1 MDKNIA
7 RLRRAKTT
15 RSHIRD
21 LGVARL
27 SVLRSGQHIYAQ
39 VFTADGS
46 KVLASASTVQADVR
60 EGLKNGKNSDAAARV
75 GKLIAERAKA
85 AGIEKVAF
93 DRSGYRYHGRRHP
106 RGPADRRARQGR
118 RHREGRVRPLR
129 LRVSRPR
136 QGAGR
141 CRARGGPPVLTGYQH
156 GTSSSEDAG

>member
-46 KVLASASTVQADVR
+46 KVLASASTLQTEVK
-60 EGLKNGKNSDAAARV
+60 EGLKNGKNSDAASKV
-75 GKLIAERAKA
+75 GRLIAERALA

-93 DRSGYRYHGRRHP
+93 DRSGYRYHGRIK
-106 RGPADRRARQGR
+106 ALAEAA
-118 RHREGRVRPLR
+118 REGGLKF
-129 LRVSRPR
+129 
-136 QGAGR
+136 
-141 CRARGGPPVLTGYQH
+141 
-156 GTSSSEDAG
+156 

>member
-46 KVLASASTVQADVR
+46 KVLASASTVQTDVR
-60 EGLKNGKNSDAAARV
+60 EGLKNGKNSDAASRV
-75 GKLIAERAKA
+75 GKMIAERALA
-85 AGIEKVAF
+85 AGVEKVAF
-93 DRSGYRYHGRRHP
+93 DRSGYRYHGRIK
-106 RGPADRRARQGR
+106 ALAEAA
-118 RHREGRVRPLR
+118 REGGL
-129 LRVSRPR
+129 
-136 QGAGR
+136 QF
-141 CRARGGPPVLTGYQH
+141 
-156 GTSSSEDAG
+156 